1 MGEPIATAVVE
12 PNFLVRE
19 GLIRILRAPRFRVVS
34 STALIDASVLDIL
47 TRHERVLVVFSS
59 GLEYESVVKQ
69 IALFRERHLT
79 GRVAVLADRYE
90 PSDVL
95 SAFKAGAN
103 AYFDESTTYDAFLKS
118 LELLMLGET
127 LMPANVLPFLF
138 AEGGRTVP
146 HEIQVNAEALH
157 DASPLLSE
165 QEKRILRYL
174 VEGES
179 NKMIARKIDIA
190 EATVKVHIKA
200 ILRKIR
206 VQNRT
211 QAAVW
216 AMNKS
221 RVDSSINGSQNGRDR
236 SRNSRLQTITR
247 PEIQ

>member
-12 PNFLVRE
+12 PNFVVRE

-47 TRHERVLVVFSS
+47 TRHEHVLVVFGS
-59 GLEYESVVKQ
+59 GLECDSVVKQ
-69 IALFRERHLT
+69 IAFFRERHLT

-90 PSDVL
+90 PSEVL
-95 SAFKAGAN
+95 SAFKVGAN
-103 AYFDESTTYDAFLKS
+103 GYFDESTTCDAFLKS
-118 LELLMLGET
+118 LELLTLGET
-127 LMPANVLPFLF
+127 LMPAVVLPFLF
-138 AEGGRTVP
+138 AEGGRGVS
-146 HEIQVNAEALH
+146 HEIRVNADALTKVLH
-157 DASPLLSE
+157 DDAPHLSE
-165 QEKRILRYL
+165 REKSILRYL

-216 AMNKS
+216 AMN
-221 RVDSSINGSQNGRDR
+221 NGRLD
-236 SRNSRLQTITR
+236 SAIGNI
-247 PEIQ
+247 